1 MNHYDLLRGLH
12 ILAVIAWMAGLL
24 YLPRLFVYHIQNRDK
39 PEVVAIFTTMETKLM
54 KIIMNPAMIMAW
66 VFGAG
71 LIWSNVQDR
80 FGWKFFY
87 EPWFVVKMAGI
98 VAITGWHH
106 MLLANMNKLQRGED
120 IGSEKKW
127 RMMNEVPFIIAIVM
141 VIAVTTEMFTI

>member
-39 PEVVAIFTTMETKLM
+39 PDVVAIFTTMETKLM
-54 KIIMNPAMIMAW
+54 KIIMNPAMIMSW
-66 VFGAG
+66 VFGVG
-71 LIWSNVQDR
+71 LIWSNVHDR

-106 MLLANMNKLQRGED
+106 MLLAKMKKLQRGED

-141 VIAVTTEMFTI
+141 VIAVTTELFTI